1 MPTGTVKWFNQTKGY
16 GFITDCISGE
26 DIFVHFSSLKVED
39 GTSSSYKTLIDGE
52 YVSYTKSTMEDG
64 KRSLAVDVTGVG
76 GGHLM
81 CQQKGKR
88 VVVVASRK
96 KGGAPAKTTTTT
108 ETNKVVNNEPTTDL

>member
-1 MPTGTVKWFNQTKGY
+1 MAGLELRNVGTVKWFDSTKGY

-26 DIFVHFSSLKVED
+26 DIFVHFSSLKVE
-39 GTSSSYKTLIDGE
+39 
-52 YVSYTKSTMEDG
+52 
-64 KRSLAVDVTGVG
+64 DVTGVG